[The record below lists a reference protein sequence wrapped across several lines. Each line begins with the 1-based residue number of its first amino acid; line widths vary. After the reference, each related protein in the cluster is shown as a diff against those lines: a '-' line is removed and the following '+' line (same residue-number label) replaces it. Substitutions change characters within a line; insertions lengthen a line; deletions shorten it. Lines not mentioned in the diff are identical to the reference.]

1 MPSLNEEPHM
11 SSPASSVR
19 SLYEQ
24 RRTDPDEAVKLIRDD
39 DAVVAGIAAA
49 EPAYLLEAL
58 SRRGPDLRGVSV
70 VQLLPTSAQ
79 AYLDP
84 ATTEQIRHNSLFLGG
99 PSRAGAQAGW
109 IDWTP
114 NHFSEIPSLIRRGQ
128 LRADVAVARVSP
140 MDEHGFFSVSLGPA
154 YTMAAVRVARE
165 VILEVDPHVPFAH
178 GDCHIHV
185 EQVSALI
192 ETDVPNVELSPT
204 RIGPVERAIAGHV
217 AELIPDGA
225 TLQIGIGAIPD
236 AVVAQLASKNDL
248 GIHTEM
254 FGDGILSLVEAGVVT
269 NVRKNEHR
277 GKMLAAFALGSARL
291 YEFMHQNPALEMHPV
306 DVTNTPHLAGRND
319 HLHSINSTLAVDLIG
334 QCGSESIGSAPYSGS
349 GGQADFVRAAN
360 ISEGGKSFIV
370 VPSTAKNGSVSR
382 IVPTLA
388 AGTHVTTSKNDVG
401 YVVTE
406 YGVASLRGK
415 TARQRAGALIEIAH
429 PDFRDE
435 LRERARD
442 LHLL

>member
-1 MPSLNEEPHM
+1 M
-11 SSPASSVR
+11 SSSASSVR

-24 RRTDPDEAVKLIRDD
+24 RRTEPDEAVKLIRDD
-39 DAVVAGIAAA
+39 DAVVAAIAAA

-109 IDWTP
+109 VDWTP

-140 MDEHGFFSVSLGPA
+140 MDENGFFSVSLGPA
-154 YTMAAVRVARE
+154 YTMAAVRAARE
-165 VILEVDPHVPFAH
+165 VILEVDPHVPMAH

-192 ETDVPNVELSPT
+192 ETDVPNVELGHPQ
-204 RIGPVERAIAGHV
+204 IGPVERAIAGYV
-217 AELIPDGA
+217 AEIIPDGA

-269 NVRKNEHR
+269 NLRKNEHR
-277 GKMLAAFALGSARL
+277 GTMFAAFALGSARL
-291 YEFMHQNPALEMHPV
+291 YEFMHEDSGGRLEMHPV

-319 HLHSINSTLAVDLIG
+319 NLHSINSTLAVDLIG

-360 ISEGGKSFIV
+360 ISDGGKSFIV
-370 VPSTAKNGSVSR
+370 VPSTAKNGTVSR

-415 TARQRAGALIEIAH
+415 TARQRAGALIDIAH

-435 LRERARD
+435 LRERARE
-442 LHLL
+442 LHLI

>member
-1 MPSLNEEPHM
+1 M
-11 SSPASSVR
+11 
-19 SLYEQ
+19 
-24 RRTDPDEAVKLIRDD
+24 
-39 DAVVAGIAAA
+39 
-49 EPAYLLEAL
+49 
-58 SRRGPDLRGVSV
+58 
-70 VQLLPTSAQ
+70 
-79 AYLDP
+79 
-84 ATTEQIRHNSLFLGG
+84 
-99 PSRAGAQAGW
+99 
-109 IDWTP
+109 
-114 NHFSEIPSLIRRGQ
+114 
-128 LRADVAVARVSP
+128 
-140 MDEHGFFSVSLGPA
+140 
-154 YTMAAVRVARE
+154 
-165 VILEVDPHVPFAH
+165 
-178 GDCHIHV
+178 
-185 EQVSALI
+185 
-192 ETDVPNVELSPT
+192 
-204 RIGPVERAIAGHV
+204 
-217 AELIPDGA
+217 
-225 TLQIGIGAIPD
+225 
-236 AVVAQLASKNDL
+236 VAQLASKNDL